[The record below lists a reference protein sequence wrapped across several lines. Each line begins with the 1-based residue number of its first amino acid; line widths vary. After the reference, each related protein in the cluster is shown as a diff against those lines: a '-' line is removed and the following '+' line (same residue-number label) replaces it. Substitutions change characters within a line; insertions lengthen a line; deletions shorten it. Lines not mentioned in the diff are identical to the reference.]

1 MFWAKTSSSI
11 GAAPHVAGC
20 CGATRL
26 ILKPAKNAF

>member
-11 GAAPHVAGC
+11 GVALYVAGC
-20 CGATRL
+20 CGAARL